1 MTMTEV
7 RNAQAKKTRCEGPLE
22 AAYITAVLSLPL
34 RLRRKLDLLIDT
46 DSTKKA
52 VFDKDAIT
60 IGIPFEK
67 LNKSME
73 SLLGVGGLVDTYIVN
88 DAKLHF
94 KAQDNAEHMEEF
106 RELLVVRHPASDSNI
121 MKIPSVLGRE
131 ISEQKPS
138 DL

>member
-73 SLLGVGGLVDTYIVN
+73 SLW
-88 DAKLHF
+88 
-94 KAQDNAEHMEEF
+94 AQEDWLTLT
-106 RELLVVRHPASDSNI
+106 LLTTRNS
-121 MKIPSVLGRE
+121 
-131 ISEQKPS
+131 ISEHKTTLS
-138 DL
+138 I